1 MLRRITALL
10 ALPFIFL
17 LCTSFI
23 AADNRSKVLISTE
36 FGDIKIVLFD
46 ETPKH
51 RDNFLKLVKNGTID
65 STLFHRVIKSFMI
78 QGGDPDSKN
87 AKKGAI
93 LGNGEVGYT
102 IPAEIHPNLYH
113 KRGALA
119 AARQSDDVNPNK
131 ESSGCQFYIVEGSV
145 WTDSSLD
152 ALVQQRWYQP
162 IKQKIFDTYINKP
175 ENAATKSAFV
185 RAQIRAQ
192 QLRNHDSLNYWV
204 GVVNPIIEA
213 EFEKTP
219 HRILTADQRKM
230 YTTFGGTPFLDG
242 SYTVFGEVVSGMD
255 AVDVIASQ
263 PKDKNDRPFRD
274 VKMTVKLN
282 TGKAK

>member
-10 ALPFIFL
+10 ALPIIVVIF
-17 LCTSFI
+17 TSFI
-23 AADNRSKVLISTE
+23 GADSRSKVLISTE

-78 QGGDPDSKN
+78 QGGDPDSKK
-87 AKKGAI
+87 AKKGAV
-93 LGNGEVGYT
+93 LGNGDVGYT

-119 AARQSDDVNPNK
+119 AARQGDDVNPNK
-131 ESSGCQFYIVEGSV
+131 ESSGCQFYIVEGTV
-145 WTDSSLD
+145 WTDSTLD
-152 ALVQQRWYQP
+152 QLIQQRWYQP
-162 IKQKIFDTYINKP
+162 AKQKIFDTYINKP
-175 ENAATKSAFV
+175 ENAGTKAAFV
-185 RAQIRAQ
+185 RAQMRNQ
-192 QLRNHDSLNYWV
+192 QLRNPDSLNYWV
-204 GVVNPIIEA
+204 SVINPIIEA

-219 HRILTADQRKM
+219 HRTMTADQRKT
-230 YTTFGGTPFLDG
+230 YTTFGGTPHLDG

-255 AVDVIASQ
+255 AVDVIAAQ
-263 PKDKNDRPFRD
+263 PKDKNDRPLRD
-274 VKMTVKLN
+274 VKMQVKVI
-282 TGKAK
+282 K

>member
-1 MLRRITALL
+1 MLRRITPLL
-10 ALPFIFL
+10 TLPIIVLIF
-17 LCTSFI
+17 TSFI
-23 AADNRSKVLISTE
+23 AADNRAKVLIHTE

-51 RDNFLKLVKNGTID
+51 RDNFLKIVKNGTID

-78 QGGDPDSKN
+78 QGGDPDSKK
-87 AKKGAI
+87 AKKGEA
-93 LGNGEVGYT
+93 LGNGDVGYT
-102 IPAEIHPNLYH
+102 VPAEFHPNLYH

-119 AARQSDDVNPNK
+119 AARQGDDVNPNK

-145 WTDSSLD
+145 WTDSTLD
-152 ALVQQRWYQP
+152 QLVQQRWYQP

-175 ENAATKSAFV
+175 ENTATKAAFV

-192 QLRNHDSLNYWV
+192 AQRNSDSINYWAAQI
-204 GVVNPIIEA
+204 NPIIEA

-219 HRILTADQRKM
+219 HRVLTADQRKT

-242 SYTVFGEVVSGMD
+242 TYTVFGEVVTGMEV
-255 AVDVIASQ
+255 VDVIAAQ
-263 PKDKNDRPFRD
+263 PKDKNDRPLRD
-274 VKMTVKLN
+274 VKMSVKVI
-282 TGKAK
+282 K

>member
-10 ALPFIFL
+10 ALPVIIV

-23 AADNRSKVLISTE
+23 AADNRSKVLIHTE
-36 FGDIKIVLFD
+36 FGDIKMVLYD

-51 RDNFLKLVKNGTID
+51 KENFLKLIKNGTID

-78 QGGDPDSKN
+78 QGGDPDSKK
-87 AKKGAI
+87 AQKGAV
-93 LGNGEVGYT
+93 LGNGDVGYT
-102 IPAEIHPNLYH
+102 VPAEIHPSLYH

-152 ALVQQRWYQP
+152 AMVQQRWNQP
-162 IKQKIFDTYINKP
+162 AKQKIFDTYINKP
-175 ENAATKSAFV
+175 ENAATKSAF
-185 RAQIRAQ
+185 IRAQ
-192 QLRNHDSLNYWV
+192 MRAQVQRNPDSLNYWV
-204 GVVNPIIEA
+204 SIINPIIEA

-219 HRILTADQRKM
+219 HRVLTPEQRKT

-242 SYTVFGEVVSGMD
+242 QYTVFGEVVTGMEV
-255 AVDVIASQ
+255 VDVIASQ

-274 VKMTVKLN
+274 VRMSVKVI
-282 TGKAK
+282 K